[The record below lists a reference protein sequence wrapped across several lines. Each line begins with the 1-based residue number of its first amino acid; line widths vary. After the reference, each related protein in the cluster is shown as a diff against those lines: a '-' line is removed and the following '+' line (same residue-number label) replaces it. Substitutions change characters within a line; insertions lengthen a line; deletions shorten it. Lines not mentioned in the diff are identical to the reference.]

1 MQYICMRHNQYTYT
15 PPSEEELEAIRRYYE
30 QGHTLRDVTKTFK
43 ISFCKLY
50 SLRDK
55 GLLTLTRDEDTQK
68 EICASKH
75 RGLKHTQS
83 TKDKLA
89 QLRKEWIKNNP
100 DRHPWKFAH
109 KSIGESY
116 PEKYFREWLEK
127 EGLPFVQEYSYKTY
141 HFDFLVGNAV
151 DLEIDGSQ
159 HKSCPAIIEHD
170 LKRNKIVEAAG
181 FIVKRISWPDYARL
195 SAEDRGKYL
204 RELKEFLLG
213 NQRKE
218 AVIEDVTVPV
228 KLKKEDPRKR
238 QALSMLKSGASY
250 KAVGREFGVSDNSV
264 RKWIISLGEN
274 PKDYGRKTRKNF

>member
-1 MQYICMRHNQYTYT
+1 MSRNQYTYT
-15 PPSEEELEAIRRYYE
+15 PPSKKELEDIRRYYE
-30 QGHTLRDVTKTFK
+30 NGHTLRDVTKTFK

-50 SLRDK
+50 KLRDK

-68 EICASKH
+68 EICAAKH

-83 TKDKLA
+83 TKDKLS

-100 DRHPWKFAH
+100 DRHPWKLAH
-109 KSIGESY
+109 KSRGQTY
-116 PEKYFREWLEK
+116 PEKYFKDWLEK

-159 HKSCPAIIEHD
+159 HKSCPSIIEHD
-170 LKRNKIVEAAG
+170 LKRNKIVEASG

-195 SAEDRGKYL
+195 SAEDRAKYL
-204 RELKEFLLG
+204 IELKEFLAG

-218 AVIEDVTVPV
+218 AVIEDVTIPT
-228 KLKKEDPRKR
+228 KLKKEDPRKK
-238 QALSMLKSGASY
+238 QALNMLKAGASY

-264 RKWIISLGEN
+264 RKWIVSLGEN
-274 PKDYGRKTRKNF
+274 PKDYGRKISKNF